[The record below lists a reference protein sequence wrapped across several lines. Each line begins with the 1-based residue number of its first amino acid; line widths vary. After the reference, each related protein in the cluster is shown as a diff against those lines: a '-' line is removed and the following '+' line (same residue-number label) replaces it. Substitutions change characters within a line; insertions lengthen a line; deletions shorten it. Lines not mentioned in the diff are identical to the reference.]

1 MAEVVSGRNLTTIVL
16 SETEVEYLR
25 DVLSDVEIRSRKDEP
40 EASKQIAVLYSL
52 WTAVSDAEQ
61 FESDDSGCAHCFNPK
76 FSCACKSDSFDDLL
90 TAAGESYH
98 FREPDLAEPDGK

>member
-16 SETEVEYLR
+16 NEDEVRYLR
-25 DVLSDVEIRSRKDEP
+25 DVLSDVEIRSRKEEP
-40 EASKQIAVLYSL
+40 EACTQIAVLYDL

-61 FESDDSGCAHCFNPK
+61 FEPE
-76 FSCACKSDSFDDLL
+76 DDLL
-90 TAAGESYH
+90 TIAGEAYH

>member
-16 SETEVEYLR
+16 NETEIQYLR
-25 DVLSDVEIRSRKDEP
+25 DVLSDVEIRSRQEDSF
-40 EASKQIAVLYSL
+40 AATQIAVLYDL

-61 FESDDSGCAHCFNPK
+61 FEPEE
-76 FSCACKSDSFDDLL
+76 DLL
-90 TAAGESYH
+90 TIAGEAYH